1 MTCLRACQE
10 EIGSALPT
18 GAGSGQESCAF
29 SRHARAMVDRIRAVA
44 ARTGWKGANQV
55 RAPVYPSA
63 SSAILLHTGHP
74 TANQART
81 PAAPPARAPP
91 FSDRSTAPSVVTES
105 VPDRAESRET
115 PGSWSGRTY
124 VAISI
129 PIIAEL
135 SSQTG

>member
-1 MTCLRACQE
+1 MTCMRVCQR
-10 EIGSALPT
+10 EIGSALPA
-18 GAGSGQESCAF
+18 GAGSGQASCPF
-29 SRHARAMVDRIRAVA
+29 SRHTRAMVARIRAVT

-81 PAAPPARAPP
+81 AAAQPARAPP

-105 VPDRAESRET
+105 VPDRAETREAH
-115 PGSWSGRTY
+115 GSWSGRTY
-124 VAISI
+124 VATRIA
-129 PIIAEL
+129 IIADV